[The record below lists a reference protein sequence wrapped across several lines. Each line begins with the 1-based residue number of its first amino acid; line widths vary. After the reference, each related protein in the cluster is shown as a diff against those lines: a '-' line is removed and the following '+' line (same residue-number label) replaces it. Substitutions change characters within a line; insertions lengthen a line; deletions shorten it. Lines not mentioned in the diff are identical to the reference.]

1 MNADLIG
8 LALASTIRPT
18 SLASVYALLSTR
30 RPRSLLATYIVAG
43 FLVST
48 TVGVLV
54 VGTLHR
60 TVPAEPSPPAW
71 VDVVL
76 GALALAGAAVPWLR
90 RRSHRGRQ
98 EQRDTTAPANRLVHA
113 TYPLAAAAGVITH
126 LPGLFYLAALND
138 ILAEQDSLLVS
149 LLDVV
154 LFNII
159 WFAAAGG
166 ALVLFVLRPDRT
178 RAGLN
183 RVNGW
188 LGRHDRVLLSGIFGV
203 VGVYL
208 VAKGVA
214 GLTG

>member
-48 TVGVLV
+48 AVGVLV

-60 TVPAEPSPPAW
+60 TLPGEPSPPAW

-76 GALALAGAAVPWLR
+76 GALSLSGAAVPWLR
-90 RRSHRGRQ
+90 RGTRRGPQHPETPVRT
-98 EQRDTTAPANRLVHA
+98 DRLVHA
-113 TYPLAAAAGVITH
+113 TYPLAALAGVVTH

-138 ILAEQDSLLVS
+138 ILAEQNTLLVA
-149 LLDVV
+149 LLDVL
-154 LFNII
+154 LFNVI

-188 LGRHDRVLLSGIFGV
+188 LGRHERVLLSGLFGA
-203 VGVYL
+203 VGLYL
-208 VAKGVA
+208 IAKGVA